1 MTSAVNS
8 SLSDDFVLCD
18 TTQQHKT
25 HISKYQEVYYPWH
38 PWYGCSVL
46 VRGSLTRRD
55 RVVFRCTIEDD
66 AANKNLEVP
75 QWMFDRAVCCGMR
88 LVDTP
93 VLRVHELRS
102 LKALLGHV
110 TVTTGGDLRQD
121 QHCLL
126 TPKGNVDAKT
136 AKSSPRS
143 STGSISSCRSS
154 ISICV
159 KVQEHESGG
168 RERKLVHAASRQ
180 AYRRCIPPTRGKAT
194 IFTSLEGRV
203 VTTLPLG
210 ASLSSPK

>member
-1 MTSAVNS
+1 LDHWLSCPYQLASAIDY
-8 SLSDDFVLCD
+8 LHPDDYVRSD

-38 PWYGCSVL
+38 PWYGRSVL

-66 AANKNLEVP
+66 ATNKNLEVP

-110 TVTTGGDLRQD
+110 TVTTGDDLRQD

-126 TPKGNVDAKT
+126 TPKGDVDAKT
-136 AKSSPRS
+136 TKSSPGS
-143 STGSISSCRSS
+143 STGSISS
-154 ISICV
+154 
-159 KVQEHESGG
+159 
-168 RERKLVHAASRQ
+168 
-180 AYRRCIPPTRGKAT
+180 
-194 IFTSLEGRV
+194 TSNHTRV
-203 VTTLPLG
+203 VNATATNP
-210 ASLSSPK
+210 AADDSPAGTIAARTPRKTARARHRKGGV